1 MKPVVHLLCGLP
13 GSGKSTYAKEQ
24 EIKGLVRLTLDEE
37 LFKRF
42 GREFPSEKYSEY
54 EIETK
59 SDLKDALKAAITN
72 SRSVVLD
79 YGFWKKSEREEYKQL
94 IDSLG
99 AEWKLLYFK
108 IPMNTL
114 KERLRLRNQ
123 TDTKNN
129 HQIDESL
136 LDTFSGQFEPPVREG
151 EEIITLE

>member
-136 LDTFSGQFEPPVREG
+136 LDTFSGQFEPPTGEG
-151 EEIITLE
+151 EQIIEQ

>member
-1 MKPVVHLLCGLP
+1 MKPVVYLLCGLP

-24 EIKGLVRLTLDEE
+24 EAKGLVRLTLDEE

-42 GREFPSEKYSEY
+42 GREFPSEKYSEF
-54 EIETK
+54 ETK
-59 SDLKDALKAAITN
+59 TKSELKDALKAAIAN

-94 IDSLG
+94 IGLLG

-136 LDTFSGQFEPPVREG
+136 LDTFSGQFEPPTGEG
-151 EEIITLE
+151 EQIIEQ